1 MGRKPERGGRPAR
14 ERRIRGV
21 TAVSAGVLAQEVAS
35 VLRVVDELI
44 LKTMKVEKVM
54 KMYMVSARSASC
66 WLNCITKSIQPR

>member
-1 MGRKPERGGRPAR
+1 MGRKPESGGRPAS

-35 VLRVVDELI
+35 VLRVVDELV

-54 KMYMVSARSASC
+54 KIYIVSARRASC
-66 WLNCITKSIQPR
+66 